1 MGRLF
6 RDKLRT
12 CVAALLYLIWAG
24 LCSEVFA
31 LFACRDLC
39 GEFRLRA
46 DVEEI
51 CFQGRHWNY
60 AVFLGVPM
68 LLAYVVGFP
77 TLALVAVW
85 RLHRRAELKNKPIDE
100 CAGHKTWGL
109 IYSSFREG
117 TWWWEGTVAARKIMV
132 ASIGVFGANLGRMQV
147 HLTLILVFLII
158 LITAVVKPYA
168 T

>member
-1 MGRLF
+1 MLGQHFVNVKCMFPSYSEAEVFYSSRIAWALFPPLLSAACAFTWTTIHCFFGWKMGRLF

-31 LFACRDLC
+31 LFACRNLC

-68 LLAYVVGFP
+68 LLAYVIGFP
-77 TLALVAVW
+77 A
-85 RLHRRAELKNKPIDE
+85 RR
-100 CAGHKTWGL
+100 W
-109 IYSSFREG
+109 
-117 TWWWEGTVAARKIMV
+117 
-132 ASIGVFGANLGRMQV
+132 
-147 HLTLILVFLII
+147 
-158 LITAVVKPYA
+158 
-168 T
+168 